1 MIEMSPCYLFRH
13 ISLKGK
19 VICEAG
25 LVEITPVHPHYA
37 LLHGEQEG
45 ALSLPDE
52 VTEVIKAVKGLKSDY
67 YIFNSSGE
75 LQQEVAEH
83 SIGEG
88 GSSCGTALWPSST
101 LWRYAVLFWL
111 FCAACCS
118 RYLLLVSA
126 IFICVPPHCYFSSL
140 CPLFCFSACLPLFA
154 AHFHHISP
162 TASPYRSKI
171 NFFFVFLHIQLML
184 S

>member
-1 MIEMSPCYLFRH
+1 MIDMSPCYLFRH

-37 LLHGEQEG
+37 LFHGEQEG
-45 ALSLPDE
+45 TLVLRLKMSLPDE
-52 VTEVIKAVKGLKSDY
+52 VTEVMKAVKGLKSDY

-88 GSSCGTALWPSST
+88 GSSCGSALWPSST

-126 IFICVPPHCYFSSL
+126 IFICVPHTATFP
-140 CPLFCFSACLPLFA
+140 PSAP
-154 AHFHHISP
+154 S
-162 TASPYRSKI
+162 
-171 NFFFVFLHIQLML
+171 FVFLPAYLFLLLTSIIFLPLLRLIGQK
-184 S
+184 